1 MFDRSQRQQEFTA
14 MPAARKLSRRSFVRA
29 SIGAG
34 AILAARRAGAAPGK
48 IEKPK
53 LTLGLAVPAA
63 SFLPVYVAA
72 ARTWKE
78 QGLEVEI
85 VSFRGD
91 AEVSQ
96 AMAGGSLDLSLQS
109 FDGLINLINAN
120 QPVKG
125 FYAGF
130 HQADFAWLAQP
141 SIKAWADL
149 KGGTIGVSTFGSLTD
164 QLTRYV
170 LRKHSLKPET
180 DVRIMQAGPSA
191 TSIQLLRSGRLLA
204 AIQSAPTKWVAEDL
218 GLTVLGTQ
226 EKEIAPQWPKHT
238 FVARTKFLEENPE
251 TVRAF
256 LRAHVAAIRLARAD
270 RALAVK
276 VLVDQVKY
284 QPSYAARAYDENLPA
299 FDERGRLPDD
309 KYMDIFWSIVIA
321 AGTAKEPWPAARLM
335 DDRFIGTFAEWAP

>member
-1 MFDRSQRQQEFTA
+1 MKLARQ
-14 MPAARKLSRRSFVRA
+14 LSRRGFVQAGAAA
-29 SIGAG
+29 S
-34 AILAARRAGAAPGK
+34 AILAAPRAMAAIGT

-53 LTLGLAVPAA
+53 LTLGLAVPGA

-78 QGLEVEI
+78 QGLDVEI

-96 AMAGGSLDLSLQS
+96 ALAGNSLDLTLQS
-109 FDGLINLINAN
+109 LDGLINLISSN

-141 SIKAWADL
+141 SIKTWSDL

-164 QLTRYV
+164 QLTRYA
-170 LRKHSLKPET
+170 LRKHGLQPET

-226 EKEIAPQWPKHT
+226 VSEIAPQWPKHI
-238 FVARTKFLEENPE
+238 FVARSKFLDDYPG

-299 FDERGRLPDD
+299 FDERGRLPDEQ
-309 KYMDIFWSIVIA
+309 YMDIFWSIEVA
-321 AGTAKEPWPAARLM
+321 AGTVAQALPSARLI
-335 DDRFIGTFAEWAP
+335 DTRFIDRFADWAP

>member
-1 MFDRSQRQQEFTA
+1 MPFT
-14 MPAARKLSRRSFVRA
+14 LSRRGLVRGL
-29 SIGAG
+29 GAAG
-34 AILAARRAGAAPGK
+34 LLAASRARAAL
-48 IEKPK
+48 EKPK

-63 SFLPVYVAA
+63 SFLPVYLAA

-78 QGLEVEI
+78 QGLSVEI

-109 FDGLINLINAN
+109 LDGLINLINSN

-141 SIKAWADL
+141 SIKTWADL

-164 QLTRYV
+164 ELTRYV
-170 LRKHSLKPET
+170 LHKHGLKPET
-180 DVRIMQAGPSA
+180 DVSVVQAGPSA

-226 EKEIAPQWPKHT
+226 AKEIAPQWPKHI
-238 FVARTKFLEENPE
+238 FVARSQFLDAYPN
-251 TVRAF
+251 TVQAF
-256 LRAHVAAIRLARAD
+256 LRAHVAAIPLARRP
-270 RALAVK
+270 RARRAGAGRSG
-276 VLVDQVKY
+276 QV
-284 QPSYAARAYDENLPA
+284 SAGL
-299 FDERGRLPDD
+299 RG
-309 KYMDIFWSIVIA
+309 
-321 AGTAKEPWPAARLM
+321 ARL
-335 DDRFIGTFAEWAP
+335 

>member
-1 MFDRSQRQQEFTA
+1 MA
-14 MPAARKLSRRSFVRA
+14 LARKLSRRSFVQA

-34 AILAARRAGAAPGK
+34 TVLAARRAGAAPGK
-48 IEKPK
+48 IEKPN

-109 FDGLINLINAN
+109 FDGLINLINSN

-170 LRKHSLKPET
+170 LRKHGLKPET

-238 FVARTKFLEENPE
+238 FVARPKFLDDHPE
-251 TVRAF
+251 TIRAF

-299 FDERGRLPDD
+299 FDERGRLPDE
-309 KYMDIFWSIVIA
+309 KYMEIFWSIVIA
-321 AGTAKEPWPAARLM
+321 AGTATEPWPAARLM
-335 DDRFIGTFAEWAP
+335 DERFIGTFAQWAP

>member
-1 MFDRSQRQQEFTA
+1 MRLIF
-14 MPAARKLSRRSFVRA
+14 SRRGFVR
-29 SIGAG
+29 G
-34 AILAARRAGAAPGK
+34 LGAATLVAGRAKAAPT

-63 SFLPVYVAA
+63 SFLPVYLAA

-78 QGLEVEI
+78 QGLSVEI

-109 FDGLINLINAN
+109 LDGLINLINAN

-141 SIKAWADL
+141 AIKTWADL

-170 LRKHSLKPET
+170 LHKHGLKPET
-180 DVRIMQAGPSA
+180 DVRVMQAGPSA

-226 EKEIAPQWPKHT
+226 VSEIAPQWPKHA
-238 FVARTKFLEENPE
+238 FVARTKFLDDNPQ
-251 TVRAF
+251 TLRAF
-256 LRAHVAAIRLARAD
+256 LRAHVAAIRLAHAD
-270 RALAVK
+270 RDLAVK

-284 QPSYAARAYDENLPA
+284 QPAYAARAYDENLPS
-299 FDERGRLPDD
+299 FDEQGRLPDD
-309 KYMDIFWSIVIA
+309 KYMDIFWSILTE
-321 AGTAKEPWPAARLM
+321 AGTVKEAWPTSRLL
-335 DDRFIGTFAEWAP
+335 DGRFIGTFAEWAP

>member
-1 MFDRSQRQQEFTA
+1 
-14 MPAARKLSRRSFVRA
+14 MPSAPKLSRRGFVRA
-29 SIGAG
+29 GVGAG
-34 AILAARRAGAAPGK
+34 ALMAARGAAAAPGK
-48 IEKPK
+48 VEKPK

-72 ARTWKE
+72 ARTWKDE
-78 QGLEVEI
+78 GLDVEI

-109 FDGLINLINAN
+109 LDGLINLINAN

-141 SIKAWADL
+141 SIKTWADL
-149 KGGTIGVSTFGSLTD
+149 KGGTVGVSTFGSLTD

-170 LRKHSLKPET
+170 LRKHGLKPET

-238 FVARTKFLEENPE
+238 FVARGKFLDENPQ
-251 TVRAF
+251 TLRAF

-270 RALAVK
+270 RELAVK

-284 QPSYAARAYDENLPA
+284 QASYAARAYDENLPA

-321 AGTAKEPWPAARLM
+321 AGTVPEPWPASRLL
-335 DDRFIGTFAEWAP
+335 DDRFIGTFADWAP

>member
-1 MFDRSQRQQEFTA
+1 MAS
-14 MPAARKLSRRSFVRA
+14 ARKPSRRGFVQ
-29 SIGAG
+29 GG
-34 AILAARRAGAAPGK
+34 LATATLLATQPAHAADP
-48 IEKPK
+48 IEKPR

-78 QGLEVEI
+78 QGLTVEI

-109 FDGLINLINAN
+109 LDGLINLINAG

-141 SIKAWADL
+141 QIKTWADL

-170 LRKHSLKPET
+170 LTKHALAPET
-180 DVRIMQAGPSA
+180 DVRIVQAGPSA

-204 AIQSAPTKWVAEDL
+204 AIQSAPTKWVAQDL

-226 EKEIAPQWPKHT
+226 AQEIAPQWPKHA
-238 FVARTKFLEENPE
+238 FVARTQFLDQNPK

-256 LRAHVAAIRLARAD
+256 LGAHVAAIRLARAD
-270 RALAVK
+270 RDLAVK

-284 QPSYAARAYDENLPA
+284 QPSYAGRAYDENMGG

-309 KYMDIFWSIVIA
+309 KYMDIFWSIAIA
-321 AGTAKEPWPAARLM
+321 AGTAREPWPASRLL
-335 DDRFIGTFAEWAP
+335 DARFIGTFAEWAP

>member
-1 MFDRSQRQQEFTA
+1 MAS
-14 MPAARKLSRRSFVRA
+14 ARKLSRRGFVQA
-29 SIGAG
+29 GVGAG

-109 FDGLINLINAN
+109 LDGLINLIVAN

-130 HQADFAWLAQP
+130 HQA
-141 SIKAWADL
+141 
-149 KGGTIGVSTFGSLTD
+149 
-164 QLTRYV
+164 
-170 LRKHSLKPET
+170 
-180 DVRIMQAGPSA
+180 SA
-191 TSIQLLRSGRLLA
+191 K
-204 AIQSAPTKWVAEDL
+204 SAHLD
-218 GLTVLGTQ
+218 
-226 EKEIAPQWPKHT
+226 
-238 FVARTKFLEENPE
+238 ARTREL
-251 TVRAF
+251 
-256 LRAHVAAIRLARAD
+256 I
-270 RALAVK
+270 ALAVA
-276 VLVDQVKY
+276 VTAAMDASMLIRMR
-284 QPSYAARAYDENLPA
+284 PSKP
-299 FDERGRLPDD
+299 
-309 KYMDIFWSIVIA
+309 V
-321 AGTAKEPWPAARLM
+321 
-335 DDRFIGTFAEWAP
+335 

>member
-1 MFDRSQRQQEFTA
+1 MSAEHE
-14 MPAARKLSRRSFVRA
+14 PSRRGFLQTS
-29 SIGAG
+29 
-34 AILAARRAGAAPGK
+34 LAGAALLAADRVQAAPGP

-72 ARTWKE
+72 ARTWKPE
-78 QGLEVEI
+78 GLEVEI

-109 FDGLINLINAN
+109 LDGLVNLITSN

-141 SIKAWADL
+141 SVKTWNDL

-170 LRKHSLKPET
+170 LKKHGLKPET
-180 DVRIMQAGPSA
+180 DVSVVQAGPSA

-226 EKEIAPQWPKHT
+226 DKEIAPQWPKHA
-238 FVARTKFLEENPE
+238 FVTRTAFLEQNPN
-251 TVRAF
+251 TLRAF

-270 RALAVK
+270 RELAVK

-284 QPSYAARAYDENLPA
+284 QPAYAARAYAENMPG
-299 FDERGRLPDD
+299 FDERGRLPDET
-309 KYMDIFWSIVIA
+309 YMDIFWSIAIA
-321 AGTAKEPWPAARLM
+321 GGSVKEALPIARLM
-335 DDRFIGTFAEWAP
+335 DSRYIDTFADWAP

>member
-1 MFDRSQRQQEFTA
+1 MSTRSR
-14 MPAARKLSRRSFVRA
+14 LSRRAFLHA
-29 SIGAG
+29 SAGAG
-34 AILAARRAGAAPGK
+34 ALLAAPHAFAEIGK
-48 IEKPK
+48 VEKPR

-63 SFLPVYVAA
+63 SFLPVYMAA

-78 QGLEVEI
+78 AGLNVEI

-96 AMAGGSLDLSLQS
+96 AMAGDSIDLSLQS
-109 FDGLINLINAN
+109 LDGLINLINSN
-120 QPVKG
+120 QPVRG

-141 SIKAWADL
+141 SVKSWSDL

-170 LRKHSLKPET
+170 LKKHGLQPEK
-180 DVRIMQAGPSA
+180 DVQVMQAGPSA
-191 TSIQLLRSGRLLA
+191 TSIQALRSGRLLA
-204 AIQSAPTKWVAEDL
+204 AIQSAPTKWVAEDA

-226 EKEIAPQWPKHT
+226 EKEIAPQWPKHS
-238 FVARTKFLEENPE
+238 FVARSKFLDDYPN
-251 TVRAF
+251 TVKTF

-270 RALAVK
+270 RDLAVK

-284 QPSYAARAYDENLPA
+284 QPAYAARAYDENMA
-299 FDERGRLPDD
+299 SFDERGRLPDQQ
-309 KYMDIFWSIVIA
+309 YMDIFWSIAVA
-321 AGTAKEPWPAARLM
+321 GGTAKEAWPSTRLM
-335 DDRFIGTFAEWAP
+335 NSRFIDRFADWAP

>member
-1 MFDRSQRQQEFTA
+1 
-14 MPAARKLSRRSFVRA
+14 
-29 SIGAG
+29 
-34 AILAARRAGAAPGK
+34 LAARRAGAAPGK

-72 ARTWKE
+72 ARTWKDA
-78 QGLEVEI
+78 GLEVEI

-109 FDGLINLINAN
+109 LDGLINLINSN

-141 SIKAWADL
+141 SIKTWADL
-149 KGGTIGVSTFGSLTD
+149 KGGTMGVSTFGSLTD

-170 LRKHSLKPET
+170 LRKHGLKPET

-226 EKEIAPQWPKHT
+226 EKEIAPQWPKHS
-238 FVARTKFLEENPE
+238 FVARSKFLDENPQ
-251 TVRAF
+251 TLRAF

-284 QPSYAARAYDENLPA
+284 QASYAARAYDENLPA

-321 AGTAKEPWPAARLM
+321 AGTVPEPWPAARLL
-335 DDRFIGTFAEWAP
+335 DDRFIGTFADWAP

>member
-1 MFDRSQRQQEFTA
+1 MTPRRN
-14 MPAARKLSRRSFVRA
+14 LSRRSFLSA
-29 SIGAG
+29 SA
-34 AILAARRAGAAPGK
+34 AVLAASRAFAQAGK
-48 IEKPK
+48 PEKQK
-53 LTLGLAVPAA
+53 LALGLAVPAA

-72 ARTWKE
+72 ERTWK
-78 QGLEVEI
+78 QFGLDVEI

-109 FDGLINLINAN
+109 LDGLVNLISSG

-130 HQADFAWLAQP
+130 HHADFEWVAQP
-141 SIKAWADL
+141 QIKSWNDL

-170 LRKHSLKPET
+170 LRKHGLTPEK
-180 DVRIMQAGPSA
+180 DVRVMQAGPSA
-191 TSIQLLRSGRLLA
+191 TSIQALRSGRLLS

-226 EKEIAPQWPKHT
+226 PKEIAPQWPKHT
-238 FVARTKFLEENPE
+238 FVARTKFLDDYPN
-251 TVRAF
+251 TVKTF

-270 RALAVK
+270 RDLAVK
-276 VLVDQVKY
+276 VLVDHVKY
-284 QPSYAARAYDENLPA
+284 QPQYAARAYDEYMSA
-299 FDERGRLPDD
+299 FDERGRLPEQR
-309 KYMDIFWSIVIA
+309 YMDIFWQISVE
-321 AGTAKEPWPAARLM
+321 GGSAKEPWLESKLM
-335 DDRFIGTFAEWAP
+335 DKRYIDTFAEWAPK

>member
-1 MFDRSQRQQEFTA
+1 MAER
-14 MPAARKLSRRSFVRA
+14 LSRRGFVRA
-29 SIGAG
+29 S
-34 AILAARRAGAAPGK
+34 LGAAAAGIVQHARAAGGPV
-48 IEKPK
+48 EKPK

-72 ARTWKE
+72 ARTWKPE
-78 QGLEVEI
+78 GLEVEI

-109 FDGLINLINAN
+109 LDGLVNLVTSN

-141 SIKAWADL
+141 SVKTWNDL

-170 LRKHSLKPET
+170 LKKHGLKPET
-180 DVRIMQAGPSA
+180 DVSVVQAGPSA

-238 FVARTKFLEENPE
+238 FVAPTKFLDENPE
-251 TVRAF
+251 TIRAF

-321 AGTAKEPWPAARLM
+321 AGTATEPWPAARLM
-335 DDRFIGTFAEWAP
+335 DERFIGTFAQWAP

>member
-1 MFDRSQRQQEFTA
+1 MAS
-14 MPAARKLSRRSFVRA
+14 ARKLSRRGFVQA
-29 SIGAG
+29 GIGAG
-34 AILAARRAGAAPGK
+34 AATAARAAGAAPGR
-48 IEKPK
+48 IEKPR

-78 QGLEVEI
+78 QGLDVEI

-109 FDGLINLINAN
+109 FDGLINLINSN

-130 HQADFAWLAQP
+130 HQADFAWLAPP

-164 QLTRYV
+164 QLTRFV
-170 LRKHSLKPET
+170 LRKHGLTPET

-191 TSIQLLRSGRLLA
+191 TSIQMLRSGRLLA
-204 AIQSAPTKWVAEDL
+204 AIQSAPTKWVAQDG
-218 GLTVLGTQ
+218 GLTLRGTQ
-226 EKEIAPQWPKHT
+226 EQEIAPQWPKHT
-238 FVARTKFLEENPE
+238 FVAPAKFLDRNPE
-251 TVRAF
+251 TLRAF
-256 LRAHVAAIRLARAD
+256 LRAHVAAIRLARQD
-270 RALAVK
+270 RDLAIK
-276 VLVDQVKY
+276 VLVDRVKY

-309 KYMDIFWSIVIA
+309 KYMDIFWSMVIA
-321 AGTAKEPWPAARLM
+321 AGTVKEPWPASRLM
-335 DDRFIGTFAEWAP
+335 DERFIGTFPDWAP

>member
-1 MFDRSQRQQEFTA
+1 MASARQ
-14 MPAARKLSRRSFVRA
+14 LSRRSFVRA
-29 SIGAG
+29 GLGAG
-34 AILAARRAGAAPGK
+34 ALMAARSAAAAPGK
-48 IEKPK
+48 VEKPK

-72 ARTWKE
+72 ARTWKDE
-78 QGLEVEI
+78 GLDVEI

-109 FDGLINLINAN
+109 FDGLINLINSS

-141 SIKAWADL
+141 SIKTWADL

-170 LRKHSLKPET
+170 LRKHGLKPET

-238 FVARTKFLEENPE
+238 FVARTKFLDDYPQ

-299 FDERGRLPDD
+299 FDERGRLPED
-309 KYMDIFWSIVIA
+309 KYMEIFWSITIA
-321 AGTAKEPWPAARLM
+321 AGTASEPWPASRLL
-335 DDRFIGTFAEWAP
+335 DERFIGTFAEWAP

>member
-1 MFDRSQRQQEFTA
+1 MAS
-14 MPAARKLSRRSFVRA
+14 ARRLSRRGFVRA
-29 SIGAG
+29 GIGAG
-34 AILAARRAGAAPGK
+34 TLLAVGGAAAAPGK
-48 IEKPK
+48 VEKSK

-170 LRKHSLKPET
+170 LRKHGLKPET
-180 DVRIMQAGPSA
+180 DVAIMQAGPSA
-191 TSIQLLRSGRLLA
+191 TSIQLLRSGRLMA
-204 AIQSAPTKWVAEDL
+204 AIQSAPTKWVAQDL

-226 EKEIAPQWPKHT
+226 EQEIAPQWPKHT
-238 FVARTKFLEENPE
+238 FVARGKFLDENPE

-284 QPSYAARAYDENLPA
+284 QPSYAGRAYDENLPA

-309 KYMDIFWSIVIA
+309 KYMEIFWSIAIA

-335 DDRFIGTFAEWAP
+335 DERFIGTFADWAP

>member
-1 MFDRSQRQQEFTA
+1 
-14 MPAARKLSRRSFVRA
+14 
-29 SIGAG
+29 
-34 AILAARRAGAAPGK
+34 
-48 IEKPK
+48 
-53 LTLGLAVPAA
+53 VPAA

-72 ARTWKE
+72 ARTWKDA
-78 QGLEVEI
+78 GLEVEI

-109 FDGLINLINAN
+109 LDGLINLINSN

-141 SIKAWADL
+141 SIKTWADL
-149 KGGTIGVSTFGSLTD
+149 KGGTMGVSTFGSLTD

-170 LRKHSLKPET
+170 LRKHGLKPET

-226 EKEIAPQWPKHT
+226 EKEIAPQWPKHS
-238 FVARTKFLEENPE
+238 FVARSKFLDENPQ
-251 TVRAF
+251 TLRAF

-284 QPSYAARAYDENLPA
+284 QASYAARAYDENLPA

-321 AGTAKEPWPAARLM
+321 AGTVPEPWPAARLL
-335 DDRFIGTFAEWAP
+335 DDRFIGTFADWAP

>member
-1 MFDRSQRQQEFTA
+1 MDV
-14 MPAARKLSRRSFVRA
+14 SRRGVVQA
-29 SIGAG
+29 GMGGA
-34 AILAARRAGAAPGK
+34 AVLAARRAGGAPGK
-48 IEKPK
+48 VEKPR

-78 QGLEVEI
+78 HGLEVEI

-109 FDGLINLINAN
+109 FDGLINLINSE

-141 SIKAWADL
+141 SVKAWADL

-164 QLTRYV
+164 ALTRYV
-170 LRKHSLKPET
+170 LRKHALAPET

-191 TSIQLLRSGRLLA
+191 TSIQMLRSRPLLA
-204 AIQSAPTKWVAEDL
+204 AIQSAPTKWVAQDA
-218 GLTVLGTQ
+218 GLTVLGTPDN
-226 EKEIAPQWPKHT
+226 EIPPPTPKHT
-238 FVARTKFLEENPE
+238 FLAPSKILHDNPE
-251 TVRAF
+251 TLRAF
-256 LRAHVAAIRLARAD
+256 LRGHVAAIRLARAD
-270 RALAVK
+270 RGLAVK

-284 QPSYAARAYDENLPA
+284 QPSYPAGAYDENMPA

-309 KYMDIFWSIVIA
+309 GYMDIFWSIVIA
-321 AGTAKEPWPAARLM
+321 AGTAKEPWPASRLM
-335 DDRFIGTFAEWAP
+335 DDRFIGTFAQWAP

>member
-1 MFDRSQRQQEFTA
+1 MTSA
-14 MPAARKLSRRSFVRA
+14 PKLSRRGFVRA
-29 SIGAG
+29 GVGAG
-34 AILAARRAGAAPGK
+34 ALMATRSAAAAPGK
-48 IEKPK
+48 VEKPK

-72 ARTWKE
+72 ARTWKDE
-78 QGLEVEI
+78 GLEVEI

-109 FDGLINLINAN
+109 LDGLINLINAS

-141 SIKAWADL
+141 SIKTWADL
-149 KGGTIGVSTFGSLTD
+149 KGGTVGVSTFGSLTD

-170 LRKHSLKPET
+170 LRKHGLKPET

-238 FVARTKFLEENPE
+238 FVARGKFLDENPQ
-251 TVRAF
+251 TLRAF

-284 QPSYAARAYDENLPA
+284 QASYAARAYDENLPA

-321 AGTAKEPWPAARLM
+321 AGTVPEPWPASRLL
-335 DDRFIGTFAEWAP
+335 DDRFTGTFAEWAP

>member
-1 MFDRSQRQQEFTA
+1 MAER
-14 MPAARKLSRRSFVRA
+14 LSRRGFVRA
-29 SIGAG
+29 SVGA
-34 AILAARRAGAAPGK
+34 AAVGVAPRARAAPGK

-72 ARTWKE
+72 ARTWKPE
-78 QGLEVEI
+78 GLEVEI

-109 FDGLINLINAN
+109 LDGLVNLINSS
-120 QPVKG
+120 QPMKG

-130 HQADFAWLAQP
+130 HQADFAWLAQA
-141 SIKAWADL
+141 SVKTWSDL

-164 QLTRYV
+164 QLTRFV
-170 LRKHSLKPET
+170 LKKHGLKPET
-180 DVRIMQAGPSA
+180 DVQVMQAGPSA

-226 EKEIAPQWPKHT
+226 EKEIAPQWPKHA
-238 FVARTKFLEENPE
+238 FVARAKFLDDYPN
-251 TVRAF
+251 TVLAF

-270 RALAVK
+270 RELAVK

-284 QPSYAARAYDENLPA
+284 QPSYAARAYAENLPA
-299 FDERGRLPDD
+299 FDERGRLPEA
-309 KYMDIFWSIVIA
+309 KYMDIFWSIAV
-321 AGTAKEPWPAARLM
+321 AGGSVKEPLPASRLM
-335 DDRFIGTFAEWAP
+335 DARFIDTFPDWAP

>member
-1 MFDRSQRQQEFTA
+1 
-14 MPAARKLSRRSFVRA
+14 
-29 SIGAG
+29 
-34 AILAARRAGAAPGK
+34 
-48 IEKPK
+48 
-53 LTLGLAVPAA
+53 
-63 SFLPVYVAA
+63 
-72 ARTWKE
+72 
-78 QGLEVEI
+78 
-85 VSFRGD
+85 
-91 AEVSQ
+91 
-96 AMAGGSLDLSLQS
+96 
-109 FDGLINLINAN
+109 
-120 QPVKG
+120 VKG

-141 SIKAWADL
+141 SIKTWADL

-170 LRKHSLKPET
+170 LRKHGLKPET

-238 FVARTKFLEENPE
+238 FVARTKFLDDYPQ

-299 FDERGRLPDD
+299 FDERGRLPED
-309 KYMDIFWSIVIA
+309 KYMDIFWSITIA
-321 AGTAKEPWPAARLM
+321 AGTASEPWPASRLL
-335 DDRFIGTFAEWAP
+335 DERFIGTFAEWAP

>member
-1 MFDRSQRQQEFTA
+1 MAYR
-14 MPAARKLSRRSFVRA
+14 LSRRGFVRA
-29 SIGAG
+29 SV
-34 AILAARRAGAAPGK
+34 AAATTAVAPRAFALGK

-63 SFLPVYVAA
+63 SFLPVYVAT
-72 ARTWKE
+72 ARTWKVE
-78 QGLEVEI
+78 GLEVEI

-109 FDGLINLINAN
+109 FDGLINLINSK
-120 QPVKG
+120 QPVRG

-141 SIKAWADL
+141 SIKTWADL

-170 LRKHSLKPET
+170 LRKHGLKPET

-226 EKEIAPQWPKHT
+226 EQEIAPQWPKHT
-238 FVARTKFLEENPE
+238 FVAPTRFLDENPQ
-251 TVRAF
+251 TLRAF

-270 RALAVK
+270 RELAVK

-284 QPSYAARAYDENLPA
+284 QPAYAARAYDENMLS
-299 FDERGRLPDD
+299 FDERGRLPED
-309 KYMDIFWSIVIA
+309 KYMDVFWAIEVA
-321 AGTAKEPWPAARLM
+321 AGTVPQALPAARLM
-335 DDRFIGTFAEWAP
+335 DTRFIDTFADWAP

>member
-1 MFDRSQRQQEFTA
+1 MAS
-14 MPAARKLSRRSFVRA
+14 ARKLSRRGLVQA
-29 SIGAG
+29 GIGAG
-34 AILAARRAGAAPGK
+34 ALLAARHAGAAPGK

-109 FDGLINLINAN
+109 FDGLINLIVAN

-141 SIKAWADL
+141 AIKTWADL

-170 LRKHSLKPET
+170 LRKHGLKPET
-180 DVRIMQAGPSA
+180 DVAIMQAGPSA

-238 FVARTKFLEENPE
+238 FVARAKFLD
-251 TVRAF
+251 
-256 LRAHVAAIRLARAD
+256 RLSGNHPR
-270 RALAVK
+270 
-276 VLVDQVKY
+276 
-284 QPSYAARAYDENLPA
+284 LPA
-299 FDERGRLPDD
+299 RPCGGHQAGAGGPRARRQGSGRSGEVSAVLC
-309 KYMDIFWSIVIA
+309 
-321 AGTAKEPWPAARLM
+321 GARL
-335 DDRFIGTFAEWAP
+335 

>member
-1 MFDRSQRQQEFTA
+1 MAS
-14 MPAARKLSRRSFVRA
+14 ARKLSRRGFVQA
-29 SIGAG
+29 GIGAG
-34 AILAARRAGAAPGK
+34 AAMVARRAGAAPGR
-48 IEKPK
+48 IEKPR
-53 LTLGLAVPAA
+53 LRLGLAVPAA

-78 QGLEVEI
+78 QGLAVEI

-109 FDGLINLINAN
+109 FDGLINLINSN
-120 QPVKG
+120 QPVRG

-141 SIKAWADL
+141 AIKSWNDL

-238 FVARTKFLEENPE
+238 FVARTKFLDDNPQ

-256 LRAHVAAIRLARAD
+256 LRTHVAAIRLARAERD
-270 RALAVK
+270 LAVK

-284 QPSYAARAYDENLPA
+284 QPAYAARAYDENLPA
-299 FDERGRLPDD
+299 FDEQGRLPDD
-309 KYMDIFWSIVIA
+309 KYMDIFWSILIA
-321 AGTAKEPWPAARLM
+321 AGTVSEPWPTARLM
-335 DDRFIGTFAEWAP
+335 DGRFIGTFAEWAP

>member
-1 MFDRSQRQQEFTA
+1 MA
-14 MPAARKLSRRSFVRA
+14 LARKLSRRGFVQ
-29 SIGAG
+29 AG
-34 AILAARRAGAAPGK
+34 MVVLAARRAAAAAGK
-48 IEKPK
+48 IEQRK

-78 QGLEVEI
+78 QGLGIEI

-109 FDGLINLINAN
+109 FDGLINLINAD
-120 QPVKG
+120 QPVRG

-141 SIKAWADL
+141 AVKAWGDL

-164 QLTRYV
+164 QLTRFV
-170 LRKHSLKPET
+170 LRKHGLKPET
-180 DVRIMQAGPSA
+180 DVQIMQAGPSA

-204 AIQSAPTKWVAEDL
+204 AIQSAPTKWVAQDL

-226 EKEIAPQWPKHT
+226 ENEIAPQWPKHT
-238 FVARTKFLEENPE
+238 FVARAKFIEDNPE
-251 TVRAF
+251 TLRAF
-256 LRAHVAAIRLARAD
+256 LRAHVAAIRLARDD

-284 QPSYAARAYDENLPA
+284 QPSYAARAYDENLSA
-299 FDERGRLPDD
+299 FDERGRMPEE
-309 KYMDIFWSIVIA
+309 KYMDIFWSILIA
-321 AGTAKEPWPAARLM
+321 ARTVKEPWPASRLM
-335 DDRFIGTFAEWAP
+335 DDRFIATFAQWAP

>member
-1 MFDRSQRQQEFTA
+1 MAS
-14 MPAARKLSRRSFVRA
+14 ARKLSRRGFVQA
-29 SIGAG
+29 GVGAG

-109 FDGLINLINAN
+109 LDGLINLIVAN

-130 HQADFAWLAQP
+130 HQADFAWLAQA
-141 SIKAWADL
+141 SIKTWADL
-149 KGGTIGVSTFGSLTD
+149 KGGRMIADWPG
-164 QLTRYV
+164 
-170 LRKHSLKPET
+170 LKET
-180 DVRIMQAGPSA
+180 DLHEKRDLKATTDLRAVLKGVLKDHLRLDDRTLAAEVFPGSETVAPMAG
-191 TSIQLLRSGRLLA
+191 LLA
-204 AIQSAPTKWVAEDL
+204 
-218 GLTVLGTQ
+218 
-226 EKEIAPQWPKHT
+226 
-238 FVARTKFLEENPE
+238 
-251 TVRAF
+251 
-256 LRAHVAAIRLARAD
+256 
-270 RALAVK
+270 
-276 VLVDQVKY
+276 
-284 QPSYAARAYDENLPA
+284 
-299 FDERGRLPDD
+299 
-309 KYMDIFWSIVIA
+309 
-321 AGTAKEPWPAARLM
+321 
-335 DDRFIGTFAEWAP
+335 

>member
-1 MFDRSQRQQEFTA
+1 MSWGR
-14 MPAARKLSRRSFVRA
+14 PLSRRGFVQVGA
-29 SIGAG
+29 AG
-34 AILAARRAGAAPGK
+34 AALAARRAVAAPAI
-48 IEKPK
+48 IEKRK
-53 LTLGLAVPAA
+53 LTLGLAVPGA

-72 ARTWKE
+72 ARTWQE
-78 QGLEVEI
+78 AGLEVEI

-96 AMAGGSLDLSLQS
+96 ALAGQSLDITLQS
-109 FDGLINLINAN
+109 PDGLINLINAN

-130 HQADFAWLAQP
+130 HQADFAWLAQA
-141 SIKAWADL
+141 SVKTWSDL

-170 LRKHSLKPET
+170 LRKHGLVPGT
-180 DVRIMQAGPSA
+180 DVQIMQAGPSA

-226 EKEIAPQWPKHT
+226 ASEIAPQWPKHA
-238 FVARTKFLEENPE
+238 FVARAKFLDDYPG
-251 TVRAF
+251 TVQAF

-270 RALAVK
+270 RDLSVK

-284 QPSYAARAYDENLPA
+284 QPAYAARAYDENMPS

-309 KYMDIFWSIVIA
+309 RYMDIFWSIETA
-321 AGTAKEPWPAARLM
+321 AGAVPQALPATRLM
-335 DDRFIGTFAEWAP
+335 DTRFIDTFADWAP

>member
-1 MFDRSQRQQEFTA
+1 MAER
-14 MPAARKLSRRSFVRA
+14 LSRRGFVRA
-29 SIGAG
+29 SVGAAAMGVAPG
-34 AILAARRAGAAPGK
+34 ARAAPGL

-72 ARTWKE
+72 ARTWKPE
-78 QGLEVEI
+78 GLEVEI

-109 FDGLINLINAN
+109 LDGLVNLITSS

-141 SIKAWADL
+141 SIKTWSDL

-170 LRKHSLKPET
+170 LKKHGLKPET
-180 DVRIMQAGPSA
+180 DVQVMQAGPSA

-226 EKEIAPQWPKHT
+226 DNEIAPQWPKHS
-238 FVARTKFLEENPE
+238 FVARTRFLDEHPS
-251 TVRAF
+251 TMLAF
-256 LRAHVAAIRLARAD
+256 LRAHAAAIRLARAD
-270 RALAVK
+270 RDLAVK

-284 QPSYAARAYDENLPA
+284 QPAYAARAYTENMPG

-309 KYMDIFWSIVIA
+309 KYMDIFWSIAIA
-321 AGTAKEPWPAARLM
+321 GGSVTQALPPSRLM
-335 DDRFIGTFAEWAP
+335 DARFIDTFADWAP